1 MRIVEPP
8 ATPDYVRK
16 LQAIEGFAEISE
28 VMRSPD
34 FAQGATEDRRAFLF
48 DTLIF
53 TEGREHDERK
63 RVYSELF
70 SRESIAYYERHLLQP
85 VIDATMDRLD
95 AARGADGLARADF
108 VPMIRLLLHRIAAQV
123 TGVDRVDTDERTER
137 FRALITRINEAT
149 SSNFARGDSRELVAA
164 GFAALKDLVAE
175 FLQPSLDRRIALV
188 QRMRAGEIARADLP
202 RDALTSKCLAGDLFR
217 EGDRDENSHV
227 WRECVLFLI
236 ASTGTTTVSLP
247 HVVAH
252 IDEWVRE
259 NPDDAPKVCD
269 PEFLRLCVAESLR
282 LHQTAPVKFRVA
294 VRDVTLSTGR
304 KVKEGEMVA
313 LHAPAANL
321 DPAIFGPRANVFDPC
336 RVAPEG
342 LQPWGLTFGAGP
354 HMCLGRSL
362 VTGVKN
368 RPDEK
373 YGAEGMMVRIL
384 KALYRR
390 GMGLDPDNPPTR
402 TAVTFHD
409 AYASMPVVFRPG
421 AQA

>member
-1 MRIVEPP
+1 MIVEPP

-34 FAQGATEDRRAFLF
+34 FAQGATGDRRAFLF

-53 TEGREHDERK
+53 IEGREHDERK

-85 VIDATMDRLD
+85 VIDATLDRLD
-95 AARGADGLARADF
+95 AARGPDGLARADF

-123 TGVDRVDTDERTER
+123 TGVDGVDTDERTER

-164 GFAALKDLVAE
+164 GFAALKNLVAE
-175 FLQPSLDRRIALV
+175 FLQPSLDRRMALV
-188 QRMRAGEIARADLP
+188 KRLRAGEITMADLP
-202 RDALTSKCLAGDLFR
+202 RDALTAKCLAGDLFR

-247 HVVAH
+247 HVAAH
-252 IDEWVRE
+252 VDEWVRE
-259 NPDDAPKVCD
+259 HPDDAPRICD

-294 VRDVTLSTGR
+294 MKDVTLSSGR
-304 KVKEGEMVA
+304 TVKQGEMVA

-321 DPAIFGPRANVFDPC
+321 DPGLFGPDANMFDPY
-336 RVAPEG
+336 RAPPPQG
-342 LQPWGLTFGAGP
+342 LHPWGLTFGVGP

-362 VTGVKN
+362 VTGIKN

-384 KALYRR
+384 RSLYRR
-390 GMGLDPDNPPTR
+390 GMALDPDRPPAR

-409 AYASMPVVFRPG
+409 AYASMPVVFAPG
-421 AQA
+421 AAP